1 MLDWFLNL
9 SILNLASILMLD
21 LSCLLLQEVILD
33 FWMHRIDDEVLL
45 AMNLYVY
52 ILWDGEMN
60 GLCLERSNLSFK
72 VTVIGSVPLWFQL
85 VRF

>member
-45 AMNLYVY
+45 AMNLYVC
-52 ILWDGEMN
+52 ILWDGDMN
-60 GLCLERSNLSFK
+60 GLCLERSNPSFK
-72 VTVIGSVPLWFQL
+72 VTVIGSVPLWFQF
-85 VRF
+85 VRV

>member
-1 MLDWFLNL
+1 
-9 SILNLASILMLD
+9 MLD

>member
-21 LSCLLLQEVILD
+21 LSYLMLQEVILD

-72 VTVIGSVPLWFQL
+72 ATVIGSVPLWF
-85 VRF
+85 